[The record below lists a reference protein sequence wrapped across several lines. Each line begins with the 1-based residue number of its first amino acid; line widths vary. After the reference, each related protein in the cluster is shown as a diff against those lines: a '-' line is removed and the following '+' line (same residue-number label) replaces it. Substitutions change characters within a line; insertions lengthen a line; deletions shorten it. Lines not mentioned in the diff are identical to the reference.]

1 MKILILANTPSN
13 IEKIKNN
20 IHEVDAYSCPGYKI
34 DDLSNHEVHEV
45 SDLIS
50 ITHRVYHSE
59 NSGRPTFSWIT
70 DNPSNK
76 VDQSEYDLVIIY
88 SRFVENWYDHFRGG
102 ASMFMN
108 PPIAV
113 VMPTKTRV
121 SYAN

>member
-1 MKILILANTPSN
+1 MKILILANSLSN
-13 IEKIKNN
+13 IEKIKNS
-20 IHEVDAYSCPGYKI
+20 IQLIDEYSCPGYKI
-34 DDLSNHEVHEV
+34 DDLSKHEIHEV

-50 ITHRVYHSE
+50 ITHRAYHSE

-76 VDQSEYDLVIIY
+76 VDQSEYDLVVIY
-88 SRFVENWYDHFRGG
+88 SKFVENWFDSYRGG
-102 ASMFMN
+102 AQMFMN